1 MLVTRAGGNLWIFYA
16 GGALVAIVIPAVAKG
31 IGIVGQPQ
39 AHYYFHRPLGVLL
52 TACFDAGFVM
62 DGFIEP
68 TADGDRQP
76 ARPFSWTNFMDEIPG
91 FLVARMRLPSK

>member
-1 MLVTRAGGNLWIFYA
+1 
-16 GGALVAIVIPAVAKG
+16 
-31 IGIVGQPQ
+31 
-39 AHYYFHRPLGVLL
+39 
-52 TACFDAGFVM
+52 M

-68 TADGDRQP
+68 TADGDRKP